1 MALYR
6 YIAKNIKGKRVSDI
20 LDVDSRDEIV
30 AKLKA
35 KNLFIVSIEPV
46 EGTSSSF
53 ILKNLF
59 KQEHKKH
66 KGIKPMDMSFFAR
79 NLAITLSAGVS
90 LMRSLDIISVQSESQ
105 KLSSIIKEVSRDIE
119 KGASLNE
126 AIEKY
131 PKVFPVLWTGII
143 KIGEASGNLPFV
155 LDKLANY
162 LEQRLEFTR
171 KIKSALIYPVM
182 VVVFSFIAMGVF
194 FKFILP
200 RFTTIF
206 SQFHIKLPFITELL
220 IKISDLVNN
229 NFLLLVGF
237 MVAIIVAFIKF
248 RQSDKGKQ
256 ILDRIKLIIP
266 LIKGLVLYAV
276 LERFSSTVYIL
287 LESGVPITYT
297 LDVAAKSSGNSVIG
311 KDIERVR
318 DNVKKGK
325 SFADELEKVEFFP
338 PLISEIA
345 KVGEEAGNMP
355 EMFEK
360 ISEHYQLQLTTKM
373 ERLVAAFEPL
383 VIFLLGGMIGVVV
396 IALFMPIFKLVTL
409 GGGGGGF

>member
-1 MALYR
+1 
-6 YIAKNIKGKRVSDI
+6 
-20 LDVDSRDEIV
+20 
-30 AKLKA
+30 
-35 KNLFIVSIEPV
+35 
-46 EGTSSSF
+46 
-53 ILKNLF
+53 
-59 KQEHKKH
+59 
-66 KGIKPMDMSFFAR
+66 
-79 NLAITLSAGVS
+79 
-90 LMRSLDIISVQSESQ
+90 
-105 KLSSIIKEVSRDIE
+105 
-119 KGASLNE
+119 
-126 AIEKY
+126 
-131 PKVFPVLWTGII
+131 
-143 KIGEASGNLPFV
+143 
-155 LDKLANY
+155 
-162 LEQRLEFTR
+162 
-171 KIKSALIYPVM
+171 
-182 VVVFSFIAMGVF
+182 MGVF